1 MQNLENISRQLQQ
14 SGKAADLR
22 SLAESEDG
30 QKLSQMLDGK
40 AVEQAAKSG
49 DGEALKRMLGQ
60 VLSTREGQR
69 LAGRIQELMQK

>member
-1 MQNLENISRQLQQ
+1 MQDLENISRQLQQ
-14 SGKAADLR
+14 SGKAADR
-22 SLAESEDG
+22 R
-30 QKLSQMLDGK
+30 K